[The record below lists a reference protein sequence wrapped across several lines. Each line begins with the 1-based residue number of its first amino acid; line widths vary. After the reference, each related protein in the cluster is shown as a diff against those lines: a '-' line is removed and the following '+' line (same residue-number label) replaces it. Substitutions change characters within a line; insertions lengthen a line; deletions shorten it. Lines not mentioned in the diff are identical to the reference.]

1 MMAGFPLDPAPIS
14 RIIKEENGFEPIH
27 IDKGIAYG
35 RKDSLSYWVNAM
47 YCHCTYLLGQGSAA
61 IRIRATTGKTG

>member
-35 RKDSLSYWVNAM
+35 RKDSLSYWVNAA
-47 YCHCTYLLGQGSAA
+47 YRGWTYPRLYGAA
-61 IRIRATTGKTG
+61 GIWI

>member
-1 MMAGFPLDPAPIS
+1 MAGSPQSGIPARPAPIS

-35 RKDSLSYWVNAM
+35 RKDSLSYWVVAM
-47 YCHCTYLLGQGSAA
+47 YCHCAYLLGYASAA
-61 IRIRATTGKTG
+61 IWI